1 MSSRHDNDD
10 TVWAQLTDS
19 AIGRLGGAA
28 IELIARAAAGSRM
41 VGAAQRSI
49 AAWTR
54 LAPPVKYRAA
64 GSLAVAASATHVAML
79 LPRHPPGAWW
89 LIIPSLAA
97 VFGVALIA
105 LSLLAPPAGA
115 AD

>member
-1 MSSRHDNDD
+1 MSSLRDD
-10 TVWAQLTDS
+10 DKTVWTQLTGS
-19 AIGRLGGAA
+19 AIGRFGGAA
-28 IELIARAAAGSRM
+28 IELIARAAAGSRI
-41 VGAAQRSI
+41 VSAAQRST

-54 LAPPVKYRAA
+54 LAPPIKYRAA
-64 GSLAVAASATHVAML
+64 GSLALAASATHVAML
-79 LPRHPPGAWW
+79 LPHHPPGAWW

-105 LSLLAPPAGA
+105 LSLLAPRAGV